1 MPLILRVTDESKS
14 LEIYPVERNAH
25 SDIIPIIFSD
35 SGDSRVGDCM
45 EISIDDAKDIIEYL
59 QNLIKQQI

>member
-1 MPLILRVTDESKS
+1 MPLILRVMDESKS
-14 LEIYPVERNAH
+14 LEIYPIERNA
-25 SDIIPIIFSD
+25 DDCIIPIIFND
-35 SGDSRVGDCM
+35 SGDPRVGDCM